1 MSGARTFAA
10 FAALALL
17 ALAAC
22 SQAGADGSSSAP
34 ASSSAPDSSAAPVSS
49 ATPASAA
56 PADSSAQASSAP
68 PASSAPASSSNPAL
82 AAFTYTPPGQLQS
95 GNPGIDDPTVYAP
108 GIRFPLEEANGYAN
122 SQVYGHG
129 GESGPGGGQ
138 CDAANYSYP
147 WHDNFCEAR
156 AYTTPLCPS
165 GTGHQGQ
172 DIRPN
177 SCQKATW
184 VAVAAE
190 SGVISQIGTYTVYLS
205 GDSGRTYLYLHM
217 QMDQLK
223 VAIGDRVT
231 RGQPLGLVSNNFGTT
246 STTIHL
252 HFEIKEPVAINGQ
265 TVVTRVP
272 PYTSLIDAY
281 QALLS
286 GNP

>member
-1 MSGARTFAA
+1 MSAARLIPVAAGAILLTV
-10 FAALALL
+10 ALAG
-17 ALAAC
+17 C
-22 SQAGADGSSSAP
+22 GPTNPQSDAP
-34 ASSSAPDSSAAPVSS
+34 AASAAPSPSS
-49 ATPASAA
+49 DPANSSLPASAA
-56 PADSSAQASSAP
+56 PPASSL
-68 PASSAPASSSNPAL
+68 PASSAPDSSNPAL
-82 AAFTYTPPGQLQS
+82 AAFAYTPPGVLQS
-95 GNPGIDDPTVYAP
+95 GDKGVEDDTVYAP
-108 GIRFPLEEANGYAN
+108 GIRFPLDMPSGYAN

-129 GESGPGGGQ
+129 GTNGPGGDQ
-138 CDAANYSYP
+138 CDSANYAYP

-177 SCQKATW
+177 SCLKAHY

-190 SGVISQIGTYTVYLS
+190 AGVISQIGVYTVYLS

-223 VAIGDRVT
+223 VQVGDRVT

-252 HFEIKEPVAINGQ
+252 HFEIKEPVTLNGT

-281 QALLS
+281 KALLA
-286 GNP
+286 GDP